1 MAPKKT
7 DTIVSEI
14 TGDNVA
20 DKTREGYPT
29 LPETD
34 KGYTQSQKSYNFT
47 TKQQAN
53 FSLEQAWLDMF
64 GVAPSAKVKSQF
76 YASLNK
82 MEKKYAGTQFTS
94 GKGGSSSTTSKAYT
108 FSTADVI
115 AEFVNASAPAMFKKG
130 FLGESAAKVFDAV
143 VRYGNN
149 MGVAVSPNV
158 VLSQVTNNV
167 LKKKTLVDIQNDY
180 REEAL
185 KMYPGLS
192 KRLKEDPELTV
203 RDLASSYINRFSE
216 MYDTATDKVSL
227 TDPNIQ
233 DALSKN
239 MGMPDFIN
247 SLKKRADYGVT
258 NFAKKEASDLAGAFK
273 QAWGF

>member
-1 MAPKKT
+1 MAPKT
-7 DTIVSEI
+7 DTIVSEL

-20 DKTREGYPT
+20 DKTYKGPFPT
-29 LPETD
+29 LEED
-34 KGYTQSQKSYNFT
+34 KPYTQSQKSYNFT

-64 GVAPSAKVKSQF
+64 GVVPSAKVKSQF

-94 GKGGSSSTTSKAYT
+94 GKGSSNSTTSTGYT
-108 FSTADVI
+108 FSTEDVI

-130 FLGESAAKVFDAV
+130 YLGEAASKVFDAV

-158 VLSQVTNNV
+158 VLSQVTNNI

-185 KMYPGLS
+185 KMYPSIS

-203 RDLASSYINRFSE
+203 RDLASSYINRYSE
-216 MYDTATDKVSL
+216 MYDTAADKVSL

-233 DALSKN
+233 DALTKN
-239 MGMPDFIN
+239 MAMPDFIN

-258 NFAKKEASDLAGAFK
+258 NFAKKEASDLANAFK
-273 QAWGF
+273 DSWGF

>member
-1 MAPKKT
+1 MAPKT

-20 DKTREGYPT
+20 NKAYQGPFPT
-29 LPETD
+29 LEED
-34 KGYTQSQKSYNFT
+34 KPYTQSQKSYNFT

-64 GVAPSAKVKSQF
+64 GVAPSAKDKKNF
-76 YASLNK
+76 YASLNS
-82 MEKKYAGTQFTS
+82 MEKKYASTQFTS

-108 FSTADVI
+108 FSTADLI
-115 AEFVNASAPAMFKKG
+115 ADFVNKSAPAMFKKG
-130 FLGESAAKVFDAV
+130 FLGESAAKIFDAV

-149 MGVAVSPNV
+149 MGVAVSPNL

-185 KMYPGLS
+185 KMYPSLS

-216 MYDTATDKVSL
+216 MYDTAADEVSL

>member
-7 DTIVSEI
+7 GSIVSEL

-20 DKTREGYPT
+20 DATKEGFPT
-29 LPETD
+29 LPED
-34 KGYTQSQKSYNFT
+34 KPYTQNQKSFNFT

-64 GVAPSAKVKSQF
+64 GVVPSAKVKSQF
-76 YASLNK
+76 YSNLQK
-82 MEKKYAGTQFTS
+82 MEKKFASTQFTS
-94 GKGGSSSTTSKAYT
+94 GKGGSSSTTSTGYT

-130 FLGESAAKVFDAV
+130 YLGDSAAQVFDAV
-143 VRYGNN
+143 VRYTNN
-149 MGVAVSPNV
+149 MGVSASPKLI
-158 VLSQVTNNV
+158 LSQVTNNV

-180 REEAL
+180 RDQAL

-192 KRLKEDPELTV
+192 KRLKEDPELTI

-216 MYDTATDKVSL
+216 IYGTAAEKVSL

-233 DALSKN
+233 DALSKD
-239 MGMPDFIN
+239 MAMPDFIN
-247 SLKKRADYGVT
+247 SLKKRADYVVT
-258 NFAKKEASDLAGAFK
+258 DYAKKEASDLAGAFK
-273 QAWGF
+273 KAWGF

>member
-7 DTIVSEI
+7 GNVVSEL

-20 DKTREGYPT
+20 DATKEGFPT
-29 LPETD
+29 LPED
-34 KGYTQSQKSYNFT
+34 KPYTQNQKSFNFT

-76 YASLNK
+76 YNNLQK
-82 MEKKYAGTQFTS
+82 MEKQFASTQFTS

-149 MGVAVSPNV
+149 MGVAVSPKV
-158 VLSQVTNNV
+158 VLSEVTNNV

-180 REEAL
+180 RDQAL
-185 KMYPGLS
+185 KMYPSLS
-192 KRLKEDPELTV
+192 KRLKEDPELTI

-216 MYDTATDKVSL
+216 MYGTAADKVSL

-239 MGMPDFIN
+239 MSMPDFIN
-247 SLKKRADYGVT
+247 SLKKRPDYGVT
-258 NFAKKEASDLAGAFK
+258 DFAKKEASDLAGSFK
-273 QAWGF
+273 RVWGF

>member
-1 MAPKKT
+1 MAPKN
-7 DTIVSEI
+7 DTIVSEL
-14 TGDNVA
+14 TGDNMA
-20 DKTREGYPT
+20 DITRQGNPV
-29 LPETD
+29 LPED
-34 KGYTQSQKSYNFT
+34 KPYTKYDTGYNFT

-64 GVAPSAKVKSQF
+64 GVVPSAKVKSQF
-76 YASLNK
+76 YANLNK
-82 MEKKYAGTQFTS
+82 MEKKFATTQFTS
-94 GKGGSSSTTSKAYT
+94 GKGDTSSSTSKGYT
-108 FSTADVI
+108 FSTEDVI
-115 AEFVNASAPAMFKKG
+115 AEFVNANAPAMFKKG
-130 FLGESAAKVFDAV
+130 YLGETASKVFDAV

-149 MGVAVSPNV
+149 MGVAVSPRLA
-158 VLSQVTNNV
+158 LSQVTNNI

-180 REEAL
+180 REDAI

-216 MYDTATDKVSL
+216 MYDTPEDKVSL

-239 MGMPDFIN
+239 MAMPDFIN

-258 NFAKKEASDLAGAFK
+258 NFAKKEASDLANAFK
-273 QAWGF
+273 DSWGF